1 MKKKETAEQFVK
13 RMLTGLTAKTLRD
26 YPNSVFYVNKDNKF
40 IVEIKGHTAW
50 CRYEH
55 FWKDLKD
62 EYKLENLKIQ
72 SIIESILQNKLN
84 IKNVKPMP
92 AVGLKLH
99 ELQYLLLQAGT
110 VQQKPKPIRATP
122 VNRQVVKDLKKEV
135 KKTKQLLKR
144 VKKVKRK
151 IDIDSKRIKKFL
163 SETTGANYQFLSAMM
178 DVRNGINNII
188 TNYKLSKEEVCERFG
203 VSKRKYND
211 FIHGNY
217 EYDIK
222 TMAVVNALFC
232 EYESK
237 KLGENAPFQT
247 PKLED

>member
-1 MKKKETAEQFVK
+1 MKKETAEQFVK
-13 RMLTGLTAKTLRD
+13 RILTGLTAKTLLPD
-26 YPNSVFYVNKDNKF
+26 YPNSIFYVNSESEL
-40 IVEIKGHTAW
+40 IVEIEKETAW
-50 CRYEH
+50 CRCAG
-55 FWKDLKD
+55 FMSVLRKQ
-62 EYKLENLKIQ
+62 YKLKYDEAQKLVKPILENALKIKGVTPKV
-72 SIIESILQNKLN
+72 ESPAYARIVEKELKNK
-84 IKNVKPMP
+84 V
-92 AVGLKLH
+92 
-99 ELQYLLLQAGT
+99 E
-110 VQQKPKPIRATP
+110 KPKPIRSTP

-144 VKKVKRK
+144 VKKVKCK

-203 VSKRKYND
+203 VNKRKYND

-217 EYDIK
+217 EYDLKI
-222 TMAVVNALFC
+222 MAVINDTFC

-247 PKLED
+247 PKTEGK